1 VLTRVGERA
10 AHMRVLRAAVAASA
24 IAAPVYVGT
33 NFVVAAF
40 VGVSIWGGATAWI
53 IAPRDTLLQR
63 ATPVQAHGRILA
75 IDNAL
80 RSWAHVVALPLAAL
94 LVGWFGVRPAA
105 FTFAAVP
112 MLGVLLSRRISEPA
126 PRPEHAPRVDAG
138 LVAVAPAD

>member
-1 VLTRVGERA
+1 
-10 AHMRVLRAAVAASA
+10 MRVLRAAVLASA

-40 VGVSIWGGATAWI
+40 VGVSIWGGATAWL

-63 ATPVQAHGRILA
+63 ATPVPAHGRILA

-94 LVGWFGVRPAA
+94 MVGWFGVRPAA

-112 MLGVLLSRRISEPA
+112 LFGVLLSRRISDPA
-126 PRPEHAPRVDAG
+126 PRAEHAPRVDAG